1 MGQLINIADIKAL
14 YPNEWVLLGN
24 PIMDDSKIDVLSGI
38 PLFHSKDKKEVC
50 YIGRDKTSNFDKITL
65 IYTGTFRPTR
75 KITGIFN
82 RIFKMTY
89 KFKREPESGLI
100 VVNIEI
106 DNKYE
111 LKMILDTGATNTTI
125 DSNALY
131 LLGHDLKDNIGTVE
145 LIETANG
152 IIETEV
158 FEIDTFASLGLTKE
172 KFQIQVYDFLAHG
185 IFSDYNG
192 LLGLDFLEGT
202 KFCIDTRENTI
213 TLS

>member
-1 MGQLINIADIKAL
+1 
-14 YPNEWVLLGN
+14 
-24 PIMDDSKIDVLSGI
+24 
-38 PLFHSKDKKEVC
+38 
-50 YIGRDKTSNFDKITL
+50 
-65 IYTGTFRPTR
+65 
-75 KITGIFN
+75 
-82 RIFKMTY
+82 MTY

-100 VVNIEI
+100 LVNVEI

-131 LLGHDLKDNIGTVE
+131 LLGYDLKDSMGTVE
-145 LIETANG
+145 IETANG
-152 IIETEV
+152 VIETDV
-158 FEIDTFASLGLTKE
+158 FEIKIVESLGLFKS

-202 KFCIDTRENTI
+202 KFCINTNDNSI
-213 TLS
+213 SIS